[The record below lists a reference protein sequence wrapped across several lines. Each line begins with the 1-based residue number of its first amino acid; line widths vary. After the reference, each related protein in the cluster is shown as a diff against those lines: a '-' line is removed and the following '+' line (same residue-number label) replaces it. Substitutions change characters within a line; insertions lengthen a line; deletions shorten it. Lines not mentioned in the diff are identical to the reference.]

1 MGEEQPE
8 QLKEIAVDLIE
19 EPDVLLHPVTSLDEL
34 EELANS
40 IKHQGLIEPIIV
52 RQVGDKYKLVV
63 GYRRYLACKKFGIPR
78 ILARILPLS
87 ERDSLL
93 STAVENIQRSD
104 IDPVAEGQLYHKL
117 IFEQSYPIGDIAKKL
132 GKSEGYIES
141 RLALL
146 DMPGDIQEMVR
157 RKELKLGIVPHLRR
171 IREESDKILVASDL
185 AKRGFTVD
193 SAKRIIDAFLKYREE
208 MKEAPREEV
217 LEKAEEEPLAT
228 CEWCRGD
235 KKLRFFRSLAVCDEC
250 YRELIFLQEKYRR
263 EQSESLSIPP
273 E

>member
-1 MGEEQPE
+1 MEKQPE
-8 QLKEIAVDLIE
+8 QLKEIPIDLID
-19 EPDVLLHPVTSLDEL
+19 EPDVLLHPVTRLDEL

-40 IKHQGLIEPIIV
+40 IKQQGLIEPIIV

-104 IDPVAEGQLYHKL
+104 IDPVAEGMLYHKL
-117 IFEQSYPIGDIAKKL
+117 IYEQSYPIEDVAKKL
-132 GKSEGYIES
+132 GKSIGYIES

-146 DMPGDIQEMVR
+146 EMPEDIQTLVR
-157 RKELKLGIVPHLRR
+157 RKELKLGILPHLRKVPKD
-171 IREESDKILVASDL
+171 SDKVLLASDF
-185 AKRGFTVD
+185 AKRGFTIE
-193 SAKRIIDAFLKYREE
+193 SAKRIIDAFLKYKEE
-208 MKEAPREEV
+208 MKGEKSEKV
-217 LEKAEEEPLAT
+217 LEKAEEEPTAT
-228 CEWCRGD
+228 CEWCRQD
-235 KKLRFFRSLAVCDEC
+235 KKVRFFRSLAVCDEC

-263 EQSESLSIPP
+263 EQSQSVSVSP